1 MNNIETS
8 KELLEFIRKSS
19 SMFHTVDTVK
29 SYLDRENFVELK
41 EGESWNLE
49 KGKNY
54 YTTRNDSSILAFKV
68 GKNISD
74 YHYQL
79 VASHSDSPT
88 FKVKSVAELEGPGD
102 YIKLNVEVYG
112 GPIDW
117 TWLDKPLTLAGR
129 VLVEENNE
137 IVSKLLYIDKD
148 ILIIPDVAIHMNREV
163 NSGYKFNRQVD
174 LLPLFTAGAMKK
186 GDYNKMIAEELG
198 VKESQIISKDLF
210 LVNRQEGKV
219 WGYKDE
225 FVSSPKLDDLE
236 CAFTSLKA
244 FISASNDVAVN
255 VYACFDNEEVG
266 SNTKQ
271 GAMSTFLKDTLRR
284 INSALGYSE
293 EDYLKAVAKSFL
305 VSADNA
311 HAVHP
316 NHPELTDDGNKAF
329 MNKGIVIKEAANQKY
344 TSDAFSQ
351 AVFKKICALAEVP
364 VQHFANRSNMQGGS
378 TLGNLSNTQVSLHA
392 VDIGLPQLAMH
403 SNYETAGVMDVE
415 YMIKALTKYYN
426 TNINIQ
432 GATKISIEE

>member
-54 YTTRNDSSILAFKV
+54 YTTRNDSSIIAFKV

-186 GDYNKMIAEELG
+186 SDYNKMIAEELG

-244 FISASNDVAVN
+244 FTAASNDVAVN

-329 MNKGIVIKEAANQKY
+329 INKGIVIKEAANQKY

-432 GATKISIEE
+432 GSSKISIEE

>member
-432 GATKISIEE
+432 GSSKISIEE

>member
-41 EGESWNLE
+41 EGESWNIE

-236 CAFTSLKA
+236 CAFASLKA
-244 FISASNDVAVN
+244 FTAASNDVAVN

-432 GATKISIEE
+432 GSSKISIEE